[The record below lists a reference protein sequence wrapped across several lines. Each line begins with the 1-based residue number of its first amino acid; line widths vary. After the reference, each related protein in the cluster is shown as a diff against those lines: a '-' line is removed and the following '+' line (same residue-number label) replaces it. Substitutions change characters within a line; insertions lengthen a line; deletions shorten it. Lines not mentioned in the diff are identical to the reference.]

1 MRMTLLAL
9 GLVSPALATPAL
21 ATTQDEVLQA
31 RLLSGWQTDAGTFM
45 AAIELDLAP
54 GWKTYW
60 RSPGEA
66 GIPPSFNWSASRNL
80 GSVVLHWPR
89 PEVFLTSGLQSI
101 GYHDR
106 LVLPVEITPAD
117 PAQPV
122 VLRAT
127 VDLGVCED
135 ICIPAQVIVGTDLM
149 APGAMDGSI
158 AAALADRPRVATGGA
173 TCDVAPTPGG
183 LSVTANVTL
192 PALRGPEVVVIEARA
207 PGLWISDT
215 DSARHGDRLVAVADV
230 ITAADIPVALD
241 RSRMVVTVIGAGEA
255 VEIAGCPAP

>member
-1 MRMTLLAL
+1 MRLTVLAL
-9 GLVSPALATPAL
+9 CLASPAL

-31 RLLSGWQTDAGTFM
+31 RLLPGWQTETGTFM
-45 AAIELDLAP
+45 AALELQLAP

-66 GIPPSFNWSASRNL
+66 GIPPSFDWSASRNL
-80 GSVVLHWPR
+80 GSVTFHWPR
-89 PEVFLTSGLQSI
+89 PVVFMTSGMQSI

-117 PAQPV
+117 ARSPV
-122 VLRAT
+122 ELRAT

-135 ICIPAQVIVGTDLM
+135 ICIPAQVSVGTRLT
-149 APGAMDGSI
+149 APGAMDGNI
-158 AAALADRPRVATGGA
+158 AAALADRPRAAEGGA
-173 TCDVAPTPGG
+173 TCDVGPSRHG
-183 LSVTANVTL
+183 LAVTASLTL

-215 DSARHGDRLVAVADV
+215 DSARHGDRLVATADV
-230 ITAADIPVALD
+230 IAAADTPLALD
-241 RSRMVVTVIGAGEA
+241 RSRMIVTVIGAGEA
-255 VEIAGCPAP
+255 VEITGCPAP

>member
-1 MRMTLLAL
+1 MRLTALAL
-9 GLVSPALATPAL
+9 CLASPAL
-21 ATTQDEVLQA
+21 ATTQDDVLQA
-31 RLLSGWQTDAGTFM
+31 RLLPGWQTDAGTFM
-45 AAIELDLAP
+45 AALELDLAP

-66 GIPPSFNWSASRNL
+66 GIPPSFDWSGSRNL
-80 GSVVLHWPR
+80 GGVTIHWPR
-89 PEVFLTSGLQSI
+89 PDVFLTSGMQSI

-117 PAQPV
+117 PGLPV

-135 ICIPAQVIVGTDLM
+135 ICIPAQVIVGVDLT

-158 AAALADRPRVATGGA
+158 AAALADRPRIAAGGA
-173 TCDVAPTPGG
+173 TCDVGLAQGG
-183 LSVTANVTL
+183 LSVTARVTL

-207 PGLWISDT
+207 PGLWVSDT
-215 DSARHGDRLVAVADV
+215 ASARQGDRLVATADV
-230 ITAADIPVALD
+230 IAAADAPLALD
-241 RSRMVVTVIGAGEA
+241 RSRMVVTVIGQGEA